1 LQQRKCKQ
9 MFGWN
14 GKILR
19 INLSKQKA
27 QVQEFDADFAL
38 TWLGGR
44 GFAAKILWDEVKAGT
59 DAFSPENRLVFAT
72 GPLTGVSLPSSGK
85 LVVATKS
92 PLTGGYGDGNVGT
105 WACVMMRKA
114 GYDAMVFEGK
124 ADKPVIVKVED
135 NRTDFLDARDYW
147 GQGTFAVEKD
157 LKKQY
162 GSITG
167 VVSIGQSGENLVK
180 IAVVISQEGRSGGRP
195 GIGAVMGSKNL
206 KAVAVKGTKELL
218 EADPTELKKL
228 GMEGY
233 KDVLTKPN
241 YKFWKRQGT
250 MSTIEWSQENSC
262 LPTRNYSE
270 GVFEEAEAIGGFSM
284 EKFKVSNRGCPQC
297 NMTCGNVITDTDNEP
312 AELDY
317 ENVTLLG
324 SNLGLGDLQKV
335 AHLNRICDIY
345 GLDTISAGNVIGF
358 IMEASEKGLIAQKI
372 GWGDFEKAKQLI
384 EDIAHRRGNL
394 GTMLSEGVR
403 RTSEKIGKGS
413 DKWAMH
419 AKGLEITA
427 YDCHTTPA
435 MALAYGTAVSGAHH
449 KDAFVISWE
458 VDYGREK
465 YDEAKV
471 DKIIELQR
479 IRAGMFESLTTCRLP
494 WVEVGFELDWYP
506 KYLKAA
512 TGVNMSFEDIF
523 RIADRTF
530 NLIRAFWVREFGEQ
544 WSSSMDV
551 VPARWFNEP
560 LTKGPLKGTKLDK
573 TKYEYMQQLYYQ
585 KRGWDN
591 RGIPTKTT
599 LTRLGLADV
608 ATELSKHVA
617 LTA

>member
-1 LQQRKCKQ
+1 
-9 MFGWN
+9 
-14 GKILR
+14 
-19 INLSKQKA
+19 
-27 QVQEFDADFAL
+27 
-38 TWLGGR
+38 
-44 GFAAKILWDEVKAGT
+44 
-59 DAFSPENRLVFAT
+59 
-72 GPLTGVSLPSSGK
+72 
-85 LVVATKS
+85 
-92 PLTGGYGDGNVGT
+92 
-105 WACVMMRKA
+105 MMRKA

-135 NRTDFLDARDYW
+135 DKTDFLGARDQW
-147 GQGTFAVEKD
+147 GQGCFTVEKD

-162 GSITG
+162 GSVTG
-167 VVSIGQSGENLVK
+167 VVSIGQAGENLVK
-180 IAVVISQEGRSGGRP
+180 FAVAISQEGRSGGRP

-206 KAVAVKGTKELL
+206 KAVAIKGTKELP

-228 GMEGY
+228 GMDGY
-233 KDVLTKPN
+233 KDVLTKPS

-270 GVFEEAEAIGGFSM
+270 GVFESAEAIGGFSM

-297 NMTCGNVITDTDNEP
+297 NMTCGNVITDIDNEP

-335 AHLNRICDIY
+335 AHLNRICDDC

-358 IMEASEKGLIAQKI
+358 VMEASEKGLIDEKI
-372 GWGDFEKAKQLI
+372 GWGDFEKAKALI
-384 EDIAHRRGNL
+384 EDITFKRGNL
-394 GTMLSEGVR
+394 GAMLSEGVR
-403 RTSEKIGKGS
+403 RTSEKIGKDS
-413 DKWAMH
+413 QKWAMH
-419 AKGLEITA
+419 VKGLEITA

-449 KDAFVISWE
+449 KDSFVISWE

-494 WVEVGFELDWYP
+494 WVELGFELDWYP
-506 KYLKAA
+506 RYLKAA
-512 TGVNMSFEDIF
+512 TGVGMTFDDVF

-530 NLIRAFWVREFGEQ
+530 NLIRAFWVREYGGQ
-544 WSSSMDV
+544 WDSGMDV

-573 TKYEYMQQLYYQ
+573 TKYEYMQQLYYK

-599 LTRLGLADV
+599 LGKLGLTDV
-608 ATELSKHVA
+608 ATELGKHVTLA
-617 LTA
+617 T